1 MKRAVFISGG
11 LLAILLSFIFDNQIL
26 SWVVNNRIEFL
37 NSFMIL
43 ITHIGSFYGVVF
55 IGMLLFLYDR
65 KWNNLAIYMGV
76 LLAAISIG
84 LAIKYII
91 VRARP
96 DPAIFQTFATLI
108 KTTPSFPS
116 SHAIAVFS
124 VYPIIEKYYS
134 GLKNYWLVFAV
145 LVLFSRLYVGI
156 HYPSD
161 VVFGAVLGYLV
172 GAFIIGK
179 LKENFKFLE

>member
-26 SWVVNNRIEFL
+26 SWIVNNRIEFL
-37 NSFMIL
+37 NSFIIL
-43 ITHIGSFYGVVF
+43 LTHIGSFYGVLF

-65 KWNNLAIYMGV
+65 KWNNLTIYLCV
-76 LLAAISIG
+76 LLAAIGIG
-84 LAIKYII
+84 LAIKYTV

-96 DPAIFQTFATLI
+96 DPAIFQTFVTLI
-108 KTTPSFPS
+108 KITPSFPS

-124 VYPIIEKYYS
+124 VYPVIQRYYPV
-134 GLKNYWLVFAV
+134 LKNYWLVFAV

-172 GAFIIGK
+172 GAFIMGK
-179 LKENFKFLE
+179 LKEKFKFLQ

>member
-1 MKRAVFISGG
+1 MKRAVFILGS
-11 LLAILLSFIFDNQIL
+11 LLAILISLIFDKQIL
-26 SWVVNNRIEFL
+26 SLIVNNRIEFL
-37 NSFMIL
+37 NSFIIL
-43 ITHIGSFYGVVF
+43 LTHLGSFYGVIF

-65 KWNNLAIYMGV
+65 KWNNLAIYMAV
-76 LLAAISIG
+76 LLFAIGIG
-84 LAIKYII
+84 LTIKYIVI
-91 VRARP
+91 RSRP
-96 DPAIFQTFATLI
+96 DPVMFKTFVTLI

-124 VYPIIEKYYS
+124 VYPVVQKYYPL
-134 GLKNYWLVFAV
+134 LKNYWLTFAI

-172 GAFIIGK
+172 GAFIMGK
-179 LKENFKFLE
+179 LKEKFVFLQ